1 MNGMLAPGLLASLK
15 ALALVKVR
23 ASLRVRN
30 DLCSCDHGE
39 LAQRE
44 AKVEMLLN
52 LLLALVS
59 MATESLPIWLI
70 FTIRYL
76 PVSALDSTG

>member
-1 MNGMLAPGLLASLK
+1 MPAPGLPASLK
-15 ALALVKVR
+15 ALALVKVW

-30 DLCSCDHGE
+30 YLCSCDHGE
-39 LAQRE
+39 EGPRE

-59 MATESLPIWLI
+59 MARESLPI
-70 FTIRYL
+70 
-76 PVSALDSTG
+76 